1 MASQQDDRTVIEMPA
16 RQRGR
21 LIPMGIIVTG
31 LSAGLVDVRPD
42 GYVGLV
48 IGLLG
53 LVFFAPI
60 TIALLLRAVRNRP
73 VLILDADGF
82 TDHGS
87 LISAGRVRWRD
98 VRRIEERQFGRRFFV
113 AITVTDPAAFRAGQP
128 AWRRLL
134 YRVNGRTTAGD
145 IFIPSTVLPMSAAE
159 LARTMRR
166 LHSAAQRRA
175 HIGGKNR
182 RA

>member
-1 MASQQDDRTVIEMPA
+1 MASQQDNRTVIEMPA

-21 LIPMGIIVTG
+21 LIPMAIIVTG
-31 LSAGLVDVRPD
+31 LSAALVAVRPD
-42 GYVGLV
+42 RYVGLA
-48 IGLLG
+48 IGVLG
-53 LVFFAPI
+53 LGFFAPI
-60 TIALLLRAVRNRP
+60 TLALVLRAVRNRP

-87 LISAGRVRWRD
+87 MISAGRVRWQD
-98 VRRIEERQFGRRFFV
+98 VRRIEDRQFGRRFFV
-113 AITVTDPAAFRAGQP
+113 AIAVTDPAAFRAGQP
-128 AWRRLL
+128 LWRRLL
-134 YRVNGRTTAGD
+134 YRINGRTTAGD
-145 IFIPSTVLPMSAAE
+145 IFIPGTVLPMSTVE

-175 HIGGKNR
+175 HAGGKNR